1 MDKQIKTREK
11 ELGTKGLGSGI
22 RDKGLKTR
30 DKRLWYRQQ
39 GPRSRDKQLGTRDQ
53 NREEGLRNTDNGSEL
68 GLGPKD

>member
-30 DKRLWYRQQ
+30 DKRLWYRQ
-39 GPRSRDKQLGTRDQ
+39 
-53 NREEGLRNTDNGSEL
+53 
-68 GLGPKD
+68 